1 MKELTTPSGKTLQ
14 IEEAS
19 FEDACELNALV
30 VKELLD
36 SGISLS
42 LVVQEVISILGDE
55 DKKKDLSKVEF
66 SDLLGSTIVLE
77 MVSRVFLALSA
88 SPEVRKKVFKCL
100 EKSLLDKERIQPN
113 TFEDAKNRKDYFFIF
128 KNCILTN
135 VLCFI

>member
-1 MKELTTPSGKTLQ
+1 MKEFTTPSGKTLQ

-30 VKELLD
+30 IKELLD

-42 LVVQEVISILGDE
+42 IVVQEVIGLLADE
-55 DKKKDLSKVEF
+55 DKKKDLSKIEF
-66 SDLLGSTIVLE
+66 SDLLGSSVVLE
-77 MVSRVFLALSA
+77 MVSRIFLSLSA
-88 SPEVRKKVFKCL
+88 SLEVRKKVFKCL
-100 EKSLLDKERIQPN
+100 ERSLLNKERILPSV
-113 TFEDAKNRKDYFFIF
+113 FDSIENRKDYFFIF